1 MNGNIK
7 EMKDS
12 LRKKILSERSAITD
26 PERTAYQESIIS
38 RFLSLASYRFAD
50 TVLLYYPIKDEIDML
65 SVAASAIKA
74 GKKVAFPR
82 CDSENFTMTYH
93 IVSSLD
99 DLTGGTYGIPEPS
112 PSLPIY
118 TPSPEKNDLIV
129 VPAVCFDK
137 QGYRIGYGRGY
148 YDRYLCSFGGT
159 AVGVTFHKL
168 LQSALPRGRFD
179 RRVDILLTEKG
190 AFATK

>member
-1 MNGNIK
+1 MKGNIK
-7 EMKDS
+7 EQKDS
-12 LRKKILSERSAITD
+12 LRKKILSERSAIVD
-26 PERTAYQESIIS
+26 PERTEYQESIIS
-38 RFLSLASYRFAD
+38 RFLSLASYRFAE
-50 TVLLYYPIKDEIDML
+50 TVLLYYPIKGEVDML

-82 CDSENFTMTYH
+82 CDSKNFTMTYH
-93 IVSSLD
+93 LISSVD
-99 DLTGGTYGIPEPS
+99 DLDGGTYGIPEPL

-137 QGYRIGYGRGY
+137 EGYRIGYGRGY
-148 YDRYLCSFGGT
+148 YDRYLCSFSGT

-168 LQSALPRGRFD
+168 LQLSLPRGRFD

-190 AFATK
+190 AFATT

>member
-12 LRKKILSERSAITD
+12 LRKKILSERSAID
-26 PERTAYQESIIS
+26 DAERTLSEESIIS

-50 TVLLYYPIKDEIDML
+50 TVLLYYPIKGEVDML
-65 SVAASAIKA
+65 SVATAAIKA

-93 IVSSLD
+93 IVSSIND
-99 DLTGGTYGIPEPS
+99 MTQGTYGIPEPS

-118 TPSPEKNDLIV
+118 TPTPDKNDLIV

-168 LQSALPRGRFD
+168 LQSSLPRGRFD

>member
-1 MNGNIK
+1 MKGNIK
-7 EMKDS
+7 EQKDS
-12 LRKKILSERSAITD
+12 LRKKILSERSAIVD
-26 PERTAYQESIIS
+26 PERTEYQESIIS

-50 TVLLYYPIKDEIDML
+50 TVLLYYPIKGEVDML
-65 SVAASAIKA
+65 SVTASALKA

-82 CDSENFTMTYH
+82 CDSKNFTMTYH
-93 IVSSLD
+93 LISSVD
-99 DLTGGTYGIPEPS
+99 DLDGGAYGIPEPT

-137 QGYRIGYGRGY
+137 EGYRIGYGRGY

-159 AVGVTFHKL
+159 SVGVTFHKL
-168 LQSALPRGRFD
+168 LQSSLPRGRFD

-190 AFATK
+190 AFATT